1 MNNSSVFVVQLGTVN
16 GEKVYRRGNYTL
28 SYTTNPAKAYLFKT
42 YATAENRLH
51 VYQVN
56 KLVKLKEIKEDRKVI
71 EIQISA
77 NILG

>member
-1 MNNSSVFVVQLGTVN
+1 MDNQTVYVVQLGTIN

-28 SYTTNPAKAYLFKT
+28 SYTTNPAKAYQFKT
-42 YATAENRLH
+42 YATAENRLR

-56 KLVKLKEIKEDRKVI
+56 QLVERLEIEEDRKVV

-77 NILG
+77 SILG